1 MFSYLKSEPG
11 YYFIQYV
18 NGAKKRKGA
27 GLAFWYFA
35 PTTTIVKV
43 PINSIDLPFIFEE
56 VTADYQQLT
65 VQGQL
70 TYRII
75 NPEETANVLDFSV
88 DSKGIYQSDDPQKIS
103 KRLVNQVQVFVQNEL
118 QKLNLVNSLQSTDS
132 LTSKVSRALKESP
145 LIDSLGLEL
154 INFSILA
161 VKPNPETLRALESTV
176 REDILKQADEARYD
190 RRNAAVEQER
200 TIKENEFNTEI
211 ALEKKRRQ
219 VEEEKLNAKES
230 LQRKSATL
238 EQEQMQMK
246 VKLEEQN
253 SALVALETENKQKES
268 EAKAYEVKAMMQA
281 YENVDPKTL
290 QAMAM
295 VNMDST
301 RIIASAFNELA
312 ENAGKIGQLNIAPEL
327 LNLLTKK

>member
-1 MFSYLKSEPG
+1 MLSYLKSEPG
-11 YYFIQYV
+11 NYLIQYV
-18 NGAKKRKGA
+18 NGTKKRQGA
-27 GLAFWYFA
+27 GLAFWYFS

-70 TYRII
+70 TYRITD
-75 NPEETANVLDFSV
+75 PEKTADVLDFSV
-88 DSKGIYQSDDPQKIS
+88 DSRGGYLSEDPQKIS
-103 KRLVNQVQVFVQNEL
+103 KRLVNQVQVLVQNEL
-118 QKLNLVNSLQSTDS
+118 QRLNLVEALKSTDALSAEVADS
-132 LTSKVSRALKESP
+132 LKGSR
-145 LIDSLGLEL
+145 LIDALGIEL
-154 INFSILA
+154 INLSILA
-161 VKPNPETLRALESTV
+161 VKPNPETLRALESTI

-230 LQRKSATL
+230 LQRKNAKL
-238 EQEQMQMK
+238 KQEKMQMQI
-246 VKLEEQN
+246 KLEEQN
-253 SALVALETENKQKES
+253 SALVSLETENKQKES

-281 YENVDPKTL
+281 YENIDPKTL

-301 RIIASAFNELA
+301 RLIASAFNELA